1 MKYDPNSEEELL
13 RMATLIEEINAQS
26 DRGAAIVGAACLEE
40 SMSAA
45 LESFLHSH
53 PRSWQRLF
61 AGNRALGTFSVKKI
75 YLSRLLGLI
84 TDVTCRPRSVCVT
97 GVASPVLCPPSI
109 P

>member
-26 DRGAAIVGAACLEE
+26 DRGAAIVGAAWLEE
-40 SMSAA
+40 LMSAA

-53 PRSWQRLF
+53 PQSWQRLF
-61 AGNRALGTFSVKKI
+61 AGNRTLGTFSAKI
-75 YLSRLLGLI
+75 DLSRLLGLI
-84 TDVTCRPRSVCVT
+84 TDVTCRPRSACVT
-97 GVASPVLCPPSI
+97 GVGSPVQCPPSN